1 MKAMALSAN
10 GGPEVLILQ
19 DTAKPEIRPD
29 QILVKVQA
37 VALNPI
43 DCKIRKTGAFGYGP
57 GGILGFD
64 VSGTVEQAG
73 SLVNNVACGDAVLY
87 CPDFSGPG
95 ANAQY
100 HAVRADF
107 VAKKPAHLGY
117 VEAASVPLAGL
128 TAWAALMEQGD
139 LRLGQTVLII
149 GASGG
154 VGSLAVQLAHA
165 AGAYVFAVCSA
176 ANAGLVRS
184 LGADRVIDRQ
194 SEDFAAVI
202 KSEAGQTDLVFD
214 CYGGDGVA
222 RSIPIV
228 KPMGHI
234 VTIVDPIGDM
244 ALGYRHNV
252 NLHYVSLA
260 FDSIRRRCDGI
271 GMLAKL
277 LEREI
282 VKPVIHKVMPLEQLA
297 EAHRALEAGGGFG
310 KIVLT
315 VTH

>member
-10 GGPEVLILQ
+10 GGPDVLVLK
-19 DTAKPEIRPD
+19 DMPKPEIQPD

-57 GGILGFD
+57 GTILGFD
-64 VSGTVEQAG
+64 VSGTVERVG
-73 SLVNNVACGDAVLY
+73 TLVKNVACGDAVFY

-100 HAVRADF
+100 HAVGAGI
-107 VAKKPAHLGY
+107 VTKKPAHLGY
-117 VEAASVPLAGL
+117 IEAAAIPLAGL
-128 TAWAALMEQGD
+128 TAWTALMEQGD

-194 SEDFAAVI
+194 SEDFAAVV
-202 KSEAGQTDLVFD
+202 KEEAGQADLVFD
-214 CYGGDGVA
+214 CFGADGVA
-222 RSIPIV
+222 RSIPII
-228 KPMGHI
+228 KPMGRI
-234 VTIVDPIGDM
+234 VTIVDPSGNL

-252 NLHYVSLA
+252 SLHYVSLA
-260 FDSIRRRCDGI
+260 FDSIRRRCDGME
-271 GMLAKL
+271 MLAKL

-282 VKPVIHKVMPLEQLA
+282 LKPVIQKVMPLEQLA
-297 EAHRALEAGGGFG
+297 DAHLALEAGGGFG

>member
-1 MKAMALSAN
+1 MKAMTLSAN
-10 GGPEVLILQ
+10 GGPDVFVLR
-19 DTAKPEIRPD
+19 DTPEPEIKPD

-43 DCKIRKTGAFGYGP
+43 DCKIRKTGAFGYGS
-57 GGILGFD
+57 GAILGFD
-64 VSGTVEQAG
+64 VAGSVEQVG
-73 SLVNNVACGDAVLY
+73 SLVHNFQPGDAVFY

-100 HAVRADF
+100 HAVRADI

-117 VEAASVPLAGL
+117 VEAAAVPLTAL
-128 TAWAALMEQGD
+128 TAWASLIEQGD

-154 VGSLAVQLAHA
+154 VGSMAVQLAHA

-194 SEDFAAVI
+194 SEDFAAVVQ
-202 KSEAGQTDLVFD
+202 KEAGTVDLVFD
-214 CYGGDGVA
+214 CFGDIYTS

-228 KPMGHI
+228 KPMGRI
-234 VTIVDPIGDM
+234 ITIVDPKGDLS
-244 ALGYRHNV
+244 LGYRHNIAI
-252 NLHYVSLA
+252 HYVSLA
-260 FDSIRRRCDGI
+260 LDSIPRRIDGMKKI
-271 GMLAKL
+271 TAL

-282 VKPVIHKVMPLEQLA
+282 LKPVVHNVLPLEKLA
-297 EAHRALEAGGGFG
+297 DAHRALEAGGGFG

-315 VTH
+315 VSH